1 MVIMEGF
8 LLTPPDR
15 GSIIGRA
22 VWKTRYV
29 VLGRNIESK
38 TPSTTPSL
46 VEKPIRSR
54 MILRTSSKSDLI
66 DTSDASEDQTQIYL
80 KIFKAKGE
88 LESVAYHPILDLQ
101 SCEVRCIQH
110 RKQSPP
116 LPTLIL
122 EFKTDLTTSRLRKR
136 RSSKASLTPKDGN
149 SYTVLF
155 RSIEGECH
163 SIFDWIVQIKL
174 LLSLPTENED
184 KSMNNYVNFTNQFM
198 NRSSSSLT
206 RKPDSH
212 GKSLHQINT
221 SSSHASLRKNSD
233 VVSSSPSLRSRRSDL
248 SSKASSL
255 AQVPGLTGSLTYASG
270 ISSGIPSP
278 TLTKGND
285 HKSIEGW
292 TSAHARTSAL
302 SLHTRGSSSIAS
314 AITTSTN
321 RETILDR
328 AFQMRYIPGSERM
341 NAAEDASNLSSTARF
356 EALMREKDER
366 KRAKSDFKLSKELS
380 DKNIEEK
387 DLRNILEDK
396 EDEFY
401 LSDQE
406 RELPVPAQRALDF
419 ISGRR
424 CSLKEPSSPLQQ
436 QSPYLNSEAFSA
448 LSGNDGPNNNG
459 EFAKLRIDMASIKSY
474 CRPTIIAI
482 PQSPTSSVAV
492 PVKKDNSNNNNN
504 NSNNKIDTKEK
515 RQSSSSVKRLSF
527 QEFARRL
534 SSTSSLFIVPTSS
547 SSNSGR
553 GSGDYSTELSTN
565 SRGRSTKDDRDQQC
579 SWRGSVC
586 PISVEGNFL

>member
-22 VWKTRYV
+22 SRYV
-29 VLGRNIESK
+29 VLGRNIESRN
-38 TPSTTPSL
+38 PSTTTSL

-54 MILRTSSKSDLI
+54 MILRTSSKSDLV
-66 DTSDASEDQTQIYL
+66 DTSDTAEDQTQIYL

-88 LESVAYHPILDLQ
+88 LESVAHHPILDLQ
-101 SCEVRCIQH
+101 SCEVRSIQH

-122 EFKTDLTTSRLRKR
+122 EFKTDVTTSRLRKR

-149 SYTVLF
+149 TYTVLF

-163 SIFDWIVQIKL
+163 SIFDWVVQIKL
-174 LLSLPTENED
+174 LLSLPAETED

-206 RKPDSH
+206 RKPDSY

-221 SSSHASLRKNSD
+221 SSSHTSLRKNSD
-233 VVSSSPSLRSRRSDL
+233 VISSSPSLRSRRSDL

-270 ISSGIPSP
+270 ISSGLPSP
-278 TLTKGND
+278 TLTKGHD

-302 SLHTRGSSSIAS
+302 SSHTRGSSSIAS
-314 AITTSTN
+314 AITNSIN

-341 NAAEDASNLSSTARF
+341 SAAEDASNLSSTARF

-366 KRAKSDFKLSKELS
+366 KRAKSDFKSKKELS
-380 DKNIEEK
+380 DAGTEEN
-387 DLRNILEDK
+387 DLRNIVEDM
-396 EDEFY
+396 EDDLY
-401 LSDQE
+401 LSDQGSV
-406 RELPVPAQRALDF
+406 LPVPAQRALDF

-424 CSLKEPSSPLQQ
+424 CSLKEVSSPPPQH
-436 QSPYLNSEAFSA
+436 QSLYLNSEALSA
-448 LSGNDGPNNNG
+448 LSGNDESTNDG
-459 EFAKLRIDMASIKSY
+459 ESARLRSDMVPIKSY
-474 CRPTIIAI
+474 SRPTIIAI
-482 PQSPTSSVAV
+482 PQSPISSVAV
-492 PVKKDNSNNNNN
+492 PVKKDNSSNNNN
-504 NSNNKIDTKEK
+504 NSNNKIDSKEK
-515 RQSSSSVKRLSF
+515 RQSSSSAKRLSF

-534 SSTSSLFIVPTSS
+534 SSTSSLLMAPTNA

-553 GSGDYSTELSTN
+553 GSGDYSSELSAN
-565 SRGRSTKDDRDQQC
+565 SRGCSTKDDRDQQC

-586 PISVEGNFL
+586 PLSVEGNFL